1 MFIAG
6 ALALSWAT
14 AAAAPATEPVTA
26 EPAGTVKWF
35 SEKSLAFSVG
45 SWGYRDYAVTDGFA
59 KKTVFSEDGKTVWM
73 RNPVCKFPTDTWVE
87 ATIDGETITL
97 PMGQVIRL
105 SEAKDGSLDVWTIG
119 AMKVESVWDPE
130 WESWRTDVVPTDL
143 DAITFTYKD
152 GYITENEESTM
163 LALMCN
169 GEYMV
174 YGDVDIE
181 MSPIN
186 PAEDIVRFPE
196 NAEIENWTFSYGLSM
211 RTGYPVEATWV
222 GNEVYM
228 RGFWQENPAAT
239 IKGTVEDGVLSFP
252 SQQYIGYINRG
263 GVDYFL
269 YFMPCVV
276 GEQGIMTYYQPI
288 DDPMVFN
295 IDSATGQITQPAE
308 DMYSA
313 LKLMIKG
320 GRFDNFDLTKSTAF
334 LVLDN
339 PAMKVMT
346 GDYGT
351 PQAPVPG
358 DPCYRVF
365 NEVAMPFVQFTF
377 SIQPFDEEGNALSPS
392 ALAYSIWV
400 DDEIVTF
407 ETGDFPN
414 WDKIPE
420 PMTVMPLD
428 FSNNW
433 GVTYDDNIYN
443 RRVQVPYPD
452 PEKVGAQVIFTDPT
466 TGDVKKS
473 QITYYYPETKEI
485 KYEDE
490 PGTDSAVDA
499 VSAADIVG
507 EECYDMLGNKVGSD
521 FRGICVKVMTRADG
535 SVKSV
540 KTVR

>member
-473 QITYYYPETKEI
+473 QITYYYPESKEI

-490 PGTDSAVDA
+490 PGTGSAVDA

>member
-490 PGTDSAVDA
+490 PETDSAVDA